1 LNLIKREKELTLNYM
16 LVLVLS
22 LSVAGCGGSSDYDDD
37 IPAEVRAI
45 IRDFLAS
52 WAAEEPD
59 ARLMVA
65 EGKTPFAYPFTTN
78 IYGYIGATN
87 MRI

>member
-1 LNLIKREKELTLNYM
+1 M

-37 IPAEVRAI
+37 IPAEARAI

-59 ARLMVA
+59 ARLMVLR
-65 EGKTPFAYPFTTN
+65 GKHPLPIRLQQISTDTLVR
-78 IYGYIGATN
+78 
-87 MRI
+87 RICGFDGDGGRRRIF